1 MPNLSLG
8 CVLLQ
13 TVLICIKVGIMG
25 EAVQRLEHR
34 YHGSS
39 AQDNITSTEF
49 GTGDASRIWIPRE
62 FGTVNA
68 IQHIT

>member
-1 MPNLSLG
+1 MPIFSLG

-34 YHGSS
+34 FRGSS
-39 AQDNITSTEF
+39 ALDNITSTEF
-49 GTGDASRIWIPRE
+49 GTEHASSRSRWVPRK
-62 FGTVNA
+62 FGTGNA
-68 IQHIT
+68 IQ